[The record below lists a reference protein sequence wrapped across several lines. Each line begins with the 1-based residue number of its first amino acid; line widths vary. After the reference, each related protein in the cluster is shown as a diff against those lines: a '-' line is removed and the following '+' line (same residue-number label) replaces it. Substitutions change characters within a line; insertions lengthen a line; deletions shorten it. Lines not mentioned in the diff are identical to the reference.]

1 MPYSIKVTGR
11 DGKVY
16 VIELLLSVSQLICWS
31 KKKMIGQVKK
41 KKKNNNFGF
50 WNGTIAVDV
59 GVSQLDVW
67 IDERRQ
73 QTNRIADGM
82 P

>member
-1 MPYSIKVTGR
+1 
-11 DGKVY
+11 
-16 VIELLLSVSQLICWS
+16 
-31 KKKMIGQVKK
+31 MIGQVKKK

-73 QTNRIADGM
+73 QTNRIADGT